1 MVPVSTRTVCISI
14 GTVHPFC
21 QRDEGVPKPGPH
33 THILKLH
40 CNKDLVPGIRIDRH
54 RHGTFY
60 TLGTHS
66 VHDIAKLLFYQYF
79 YISPFLS
86 FPSHPFSVKHKS
98 KRNTTLRFVS
108 YLTQEKKV
116 FRQDLIRNEKGIYI
130 TTPLRTMP
138 MDNSHPIS
146 RLHLRLRVCVSVCS
160 ESWPSR
166 PNNKCNMGTWAG

>member
-1 MVPVSTRTVCISI
+1 MAHEPWVVVVMYVEPKIHAMVPVSTRTVCISI

-54 RHGTFY
+54 RHGTIY

-86 FPSHPFSVKHKS
+86 ILLV
-98 KRNTTLRFVS
+98 
-108 YLTQEKKV
+108 
-116 FRQDLIRNEKGIYI
+116 
-130 TTPLRTMP
+130 
-138 MDNSHPIS
+138 
-146 RLHLRLRVCVSVCS
+146 
-160 ESWPSR
+160 
-166 PNNKCNMGTWAG
+166 